1 MKCVACS
8 RTRSYSARSTSR
20 RSVHV
25 GSAHSQRNSAPS
37 RPTASAVSAMRS
49 LTSRK
54 TDSVFPILSASSPIA
69 ARQRARAR
77 RSYARLVEWPEP
89 VARVAAFARE
99 AGAELR
105 LEEFATG
112 TPTAR
117 AAAEAVGCELGAI
130 GKSIVFDC
138 DGRVVVALIPGDRR
152 ADPEKVAAAVGAARA
167 RVVPAADVE
176 AATGF
181 PAGAVAPF
189 PLP

>member
-1 MKCVACS
+1 M
-8 RTRSYSARSTSR
+8 
-20 RSVHV
+20 
-25 GSAHSQRNSAPS
+25 
-37 RPTASAVSAMRS
+37 
-49 LTSRK
+49 
-54 TDSVFPILSASSPIA
+54 
-69 ARQRARAR
+69 
-77 RSYARLVEWPEP
+77 EWPAP

-167 RVVPAADVE
+167 RVVPAPDVE

-181 PAGAVAPF
+181 PPGAVAPF
-189 PLP
+189 PLPMNVSRVLIERLLLAHEIVWVGAGTDRHMAGLAPVELVRLTRGESIDAVE

>member
-1 MKCVACS
+1 
-8 RTRSYSARSTSR
+8 
-20 RSVHV
+20 
-25 GSAHSQRNSAPS
+25 
-37 RPTASAVSAMRS
+37 
-49 LTSRK
+49 
-54 TDSVFPILSASSPIA
+54 
-69 ARQRARAR
+69 
-77 RSYARLVEWPEP
+77 LVEWPEP

-152 ADPEKVAAAVGAARA
+152 ADPEKVAAAVGAAAAKVHVGAHGLRYGTGVFEGI
-167 RVVPAADVE
+167 RCYETPKGPAVFRLADHMQRLHDSAKLLYMELPYSVE
-176 AATGF
+176 ELRAATHELIDANGL
-181 PAGAVAPF
+181 PACYIR
-189 PLP
+189 